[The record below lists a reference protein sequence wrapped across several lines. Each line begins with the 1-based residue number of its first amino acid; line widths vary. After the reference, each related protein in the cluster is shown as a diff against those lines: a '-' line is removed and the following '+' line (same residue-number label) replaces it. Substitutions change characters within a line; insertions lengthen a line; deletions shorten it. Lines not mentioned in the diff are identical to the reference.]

1 MIHSQITL
9 IDFKLFVLHIACLLS
24 LMFICDSQAEEP
36 KQQSL
41 PAPMSNFVLR
51 DQTGTTRSL
60 YDNDHVKATVV
71 VFMGTECPVAKLYA
85 ERLQEMSSSLA
96 YQHVNFYGIM
106 SNQHDSIENIAEY
119 ARLHEISFPLLKDI
133 HNRVADQFS
142 AERTPEAFL
151 LDDEYRIRYRG
162 RIDDQFGIGTLLKE
176 PRTNDLK
183 NAVDELLAGQ
193 DIAVP
198 VTKAVGCIIG
208 REPKMKSTKEITFSR
223 EIIRIFQE
231 KCIDC
236 HREGQVAPFALS
248 DYEEVKGW
256 AGMIEEVVREGR
268 MPPWHADPRF
278 GEFKNDCSLED
289 SQKQMIFDWVA
300 AGAPEGNPADY
311 PPAKTFSTLWQLPR
325 DPDLILP
332 ITPKPVAVPATGEVK
347 YQYYKVDPGLT
358 EDKWLQAAEVRPG
371 NYAVVHHILVFARDK
386 GSKGRGAG
394 GEEGGFLAA
403 YVPGLIPQPFPQGM
417 AKKIP
422 ANSELIFQV
431 HYTPIGSPQED
442 LSQFAL
448 IFADPEQVTHQVM
461 TTSATNRHFEIPPG
475 ENNHE
480 VTAYSPRSKT
490 DVQLL
495 TMMPHMHLRGKSFDY
510 EVQYPDGKKQ
520 KILSVPEYDFNWQTS
535 YRLSEPLTLPQGTRL
550 FCTAHFDNST
560 ENAFNPDPTSTVR
573 WGDQTWEEMM
583 IGYCDIV
590 VPIAK
595 SQTTNGGLGGKADQ
609 IIARLDQNGDGH
621 ISKDETPAKWWAIF
635 LLVDTDRNG
644 EVTAEELEIAGKK
657 FDR

>member
-1 MIHSQITL
+1 MTFQLKIY
-9 IDFKLFVLHIACLLS
+9 VLHVACLLS
-24 LMFICDSQAEEP
+24 LMFICDIQAEEQNQP
-36 KQQSL
+36 SESSRI
-41 PAPMSNFVLR
+41 SNFVLR
-51 DQTGTTRSL
+51 DQTGKTRSL
-60 YDNDHVKATVV
+60 YSEKTKASVV
-71 VFMGTECPVAKLYA
+71 VFMGTECPLAKLYA
-85 ERLQEMSSSLA
+85 QRLQEMASSTA
-96 YQHVNFYGIM
+96 YQNVNFYGIM
-106 SNQHDSIENIAEY
+106 SNQHDSDEDIVEY
-119 ARLHEISFPLLKDI
+119 ARQHEISFPLLKDL
-133 HNRVADQFS
+133 HNRVADQFA

-176 PRTNDLK
+176 PRSHDLK
-183 NAVDELLAGQ
+183 NALDELLAGKN
-193 DIAVP
+193 ITFP
-198 VTKAVGCIIG
+198 VTNAVGCIIG
-208 REPKMKSTKEITFSR
+208 REPKMKPTQKITFSR
-223 EIIRIFQE
+223 DIIRIFQE

-248 DYEEVKGW
+248 EYEEVKGW

-278 GEFKNDCSLED
+278 GEFKNDCSLEE

-311 PPAKTFSTLWQLPR
+311 PQENTYSTLWQLPR
-325 DPDLILP
+325 EPDLILP
-332 ITPKPVAVPATGEVK
+332 ITKEPVAVPATGEVK

-358 EDKWLQAAEVRPG
+358 EDKWLQAAEIRPG

-386 GSKGRGAG
+386 DSKGRGAG

-403 YVPGLIPQPFPQGM
+403 YVPGLIPQPFPKGM

-475 ENNHE
+475 ANNHE
-480 VTAYSPRSKT
+480 VTAFSPRAKT

-520 KILSVPEYDFNWQTS
+520 KILSVPKYDFNWQTS
-535 YRLSEPLTLPQGTRL
+535 YRLSEPITLPQGTRL

-590 VPIAK
+590 VPLDQ
-595 SQTTNGGLGGKADQ
+595 SQATNGGLGGRADQ

-657 FDR
+657 FERD